1 MRFLSAVTTIA
12 ASCAVLFATYTYTP
26 YFTDS
31 LTSINNSNWTSN
43 GSLTAGSG
51 GLTSSA
57 TNGGSLISKV
67 AVPDGTSDYE
77 VDTTLTLTQSG
88 GTYVTYL
95 RATPTALSGPGATG
109 TTYSFEVQNPTFS
122 GSACSATL
130 VAYRIVSG
138 SATSLAS
145 TGIPC
150 SNGMVI
156 RCVYSANTNQIGVF
170 VNNGLYFW
178 TEDSTIT
185 SGQPGIGVRSAP
197 SSNSISQVSLF
208 PIYTGT
214 PVMPPVDEI
223 GVSAFAN
230 KVEMQWPDA
239 SDGTGPGVAGYNISR
254 NSVWMGAWYLGEQLE
269 DPTVSYGTPY
279 TYTIQA
285 FDFHLNDASVSVS
298 LTTPPSGAIDP
309 RETGVRPTGS
319 YWGGA
324 GEQIDMLSGN
334 LNYTTPILK
343 AMGRGGWSVGF
354 NLTYNSQNWRK
365 DPVIWQLGEDV
376 GYGYGW
382 KLLAGSLLAFN
393 TPNEGIG
400 EYLFTDATGAQY
412 HLNQN
417 NGSGIWTSLESVYV
431 TYDSNAGKLHFNDGS
446 FWVMG
451 CISSGT
457 EWDSGTMYPT
467 LMEDSNGTKLS

>member
-77 VDTTLTLTQSG
+77 VDTTLKLTQSG

-239 SDGTGPGVAGYNISR
+239 SDGSGPGVAGYNISR
-254 NSVWMGAWYLGEQLE
+254 NSSWMGAWYLGEQLE
-269 DPTVSYGTPY
+269 DPTVSAGTPY

-298 LTTPPSGAIDP
+298 LTTPPAGSIDP

-324 GEQIDMLSGN
+324 GEQIDSKRLRNPS
-334 LNYTTPILK
+334 
-343 AMGRGGWSVGF
+343 
-354 NLTYNSQNWRK
+354 
-365 DPVIWQLGEDV
+365 
-376 GYGYGW
+376 
-382 KLLAGSLLAFN
+382 
-393 TPNEGIG
+393 
-400 EYLFTDATGAQY
+400 
-412 HLNQN
+412 
-417 NGSGIWTSLESVYV
+417 
-431 TYDSNAGKLHFNDGS
+431 
-446 FWVMG
+446 
-451 CISSGT
+451 
-457 EWDSGTMYPT
+457 
-467 LMEDSNGTKLS
+467 